1 MKSIMKITSIK
12 KEYYKMKIFG
22 RIFILAVIIGLVA
35 LPALSF
41 DREQRRPDKEKMERI
56 REKMEFLRNWKLMD
70 ELKLDEA
77 TASKFFSA
85 MKGFD
90 ERNRKIMD
98 EGFNLV
104 KQLKNIVEKGNSS
117 DKEMQAL
124 IAKLRANMEAEH
136 NLKLQR
142 IDAVKELL
150 TVEQQAKYILFELS
164 FKREMAGIA
173 GKALNRASRPMRGE
187 RPEEGPGAMPEPS
200 EN

>member
-1 MKSIMKITSIK
+1 MKSITKTKNIK
-12 KEYYKMKIFG
+12 MEYYKMKTLG
-22 RIFILAVIIGLVA
+22 RILIIAAIIGLVS

-41 DREQRRPDKEKMERI
+41 DREQPRPDREKMEKI
-56 REKMEFLRNWKLMD
+56 RHKMEFLRNWKLMD

-77 TASKFFSA
+77 TASKLFTA

-98 EGFNLV
+98 ESIDLV
-104 KQLKNIVEKGNSS
+104 KQLKNIVEQGNGNE
-117 DKEMQAL
+117 KEIQAL

-142 IDAVKELL
+142 IDAVAGLL

-173 GKALNRASRPMRGE
+173 GRALNRASRSMRSGG
-187 RPEEGPGAMPEPS
+187 PEEGPDPMPEIP
-200 EN
+200 EE